1 MNELSLTAD
10 DQVIETAR
18 NLTPAD
24 PMNGFASNMPW
35 RERLRAFAAQPAI
48 MRALPLLGLLAV
60 VVVAGTLWLA
70 LREPPQRDL
79 FRGLPET
86 DKAAVA
92 EALRQSDI
100 LFNFNDT
107 TGALTVAEND
117 YHQAKLSL
125 AAQGLPRSA
134 PDGDSLIS
142 AMPMGAS
149 RAVENEKLRSAR
161 ELDLARTIEVMDN
174 IASARVHLAVEPPS
188 IFVRDRSEPSAS
200 VMLDLVGG
208 NRLSEAQVQSIIYLV
223 ASSVPGLSSDAVSI
237 VDQNGRLMS
246 RQGVAG
252 ASAQAERHLM
262 VQSQVE
268 DRYRRTIIS
277 LLTPMIGA
285 DNFTAEVTAEMDFS
299 ENQATRE
306 TFPKEGARVQSE
318 QGSWSNEPGEKAS
331 YGIPGA
337 LANRPP
343 EDPQLTDDFAG
354 DDAQKDEEESN
365 RTSEKFARQ
374 FALGREISVTKQAAG
389 SLSRLSVAVALRSP
403 VGNKQRSAEELA
415 AVEAL
420 VKGAIGFQAQR
431 GDVVAIEARSF
442 LPVDEVT
449 ENWWEA
455 SWISILVRNIS
466 ALLVALVLVFGIGRP
481 LLKKFRP
488 EKPGLTNSLS
498 DMLPGSGR
506 LELASG
512 ISEPHGDESLGQPL
526 TKPVR
531 PVSLD
536 MISSADGYSERAALI
551 QNFVRQN
558 PDHAALTVQDLLAK
572 GKSEEGTV
580 NG

>member
-10 DQVIETAR
+10 DQVIEPAR
-18 NLTPAD
+18 SLSPAS
-24 PMNGFASNMPW
+24 PIYGFGSNISW
-35 RERLRAFAAQPAI
+35 RDRFRAFTQQPAI
-48 MRALPLLGLLAV
+48 MRALPMLGLLAV
-60 VVVAGTLWLA
+60 VVIAGFLWLA

-79 FRGLPET
+79 FRGLPEA

-92 EALRQSDI
+92 EALKQSDI
-100 LFNFNDT
+100 MFNFNDT

-161 ELDLARTIEVMDN
+161 ELDLARTIEVMEN

-200 VMLDLVGG
+200 VMLDLIGG
-208 NRLSEAQVQSIIYLV
+208 NRLNEAQVQSIIYLV
-223 ASSVPGLSSDAVSI
+223 SSSVPGLSSDAVSV

-246 RQGVAG
+246 RQGGTG

-262 VQSQVE
+262 IQTQVE
-268 DRYRRTIIS
+268 ERYRRTIMS

-299 ENQATRE
+299 ENRATRE
-306 TFPKEGARVQSE
+306 TFPKESAQIQSE

-343 EDPQLTDDFAG
+343 EDPELTDDFAG
-354 DDAQKDEEESN
+354 NDAQKDEAETS
-365 RTSEKFARQ
+365 RTSEKFARK

-442 LPVDEVT
+442 LTVEEVT

-455 SWISILVRNIS
+455 SWVSILVRNIS
-466 ALLVALVLVFGIGRP
+466 ALLVVLVMVLGIGRP
-481 LLKKFRP
+481 LLKKLRSDRN
-488 EKPGLTNSLS
+488 LTSVLQ
-498 DMLPGSGR
+498 GSGR
-506 LELASG
+506 LELTS
-512 ISEPHGDESLGQPL
+512 SVDEPTDQPL
-526 TKPVR
+526 TKPAN

-558 PDHAALTVQDLLAK
+558 PDHAALTVQDLLAE
-572 GKSEEGTV
+572 GKPEEEAV

>member
-10 DQVIETAR
+10 DQVIEPAR
-18 NLTPAD
+18 SLSPASPIYGFESNISWRDRFRALTQ
-24 PMNGFASNMPW
+24 
-35 RERLRAFAAQPAI
+35 QPAI
-48 MRALPLLGLLAV
+48 MRALPMLGLLAV
-60 VVVAGTLWLA
+60 VVIAGFLWLA

-79 FRGLPET
+79 FRGLPEA

-92 EALRQSDI
+92 EALKQSDI
-100 LFNFNDT
+100 MFNFNDT
-107 TGALTVAEND
+107 TGALKVAEND

-125 AAQGLPRSA
+125 AAQGLPRSD

-161 ELDLARTIEVMDN
+161 ELDLARTIEVMEN

-200 VMLDLVGG
+200 VMLDLIGG
-208 NRLSEAQVQSIIYLV
+208 NRLNEAQVQSIIYLV
-223 ASSVPGLSSDAVSI
+223 SSSVPGLASDAVSV

-246 RQGVAG
+246 RQGATG

-262 VQSQVE
+262 IQTQVE
-268 DRYRRTIIS
+268 ERYRRTIMS

-299 ENQATRE
+299 ENRATRE
-306 TFPKEGARVQSE
+306 TFPKESAQIQSE
-318 QGSWSNEPGEKAS
+318 QGSWSKEPGEKAS

-343 EDPQLTDDFAG
+343 EDPELTDDFAG
-354 DDAQKDEEESN
+354 NDAQKDEAETS
-365 RTSEKFARQ
+365 RTSEKFARK
-374 FALGREISVTKQAAG
+374 FALGREISVTKHAAG

-442 LPVDEVT
+442 LTVEEVT
-449 ENWWEA
+449 ENWREA
-455 SWISILVRNIS
+455 SWVSILVRNIS
-466 ALLVALVLVFGIGRP
+466 ALLVALVLVLGIGRP
-481 LLKKFRP
+481 LLKKLRSDRN
-488 EKPGLTNSLS
+488 LTSVLQ
-498 DMLPGSGR
+498 GSGR
-506 LELASG
+506 LELTS
-512 ISEPHGDESLGQPL
+512 SVDEPTDQPL
-526 TKPVR
+526 TKPAK

-558 PDHAALTVQDLLAK
+558 PDHAALTVQDLLAE
-572 GKSEEGTV
+572 GKPEEEAV

>member
-1 MNELSLTAD
+1 MNELSLTT
-10 DQVIETAR
+10 DQQV
-18 NLTPAD
+18 NQPA
-24 PMNGFASNMPW
+24 PGLSAMPPDHGAAAGIDW
-35 RERLRAFAAQPAI
+35 RDRLRGFVKQPAI

-60 VVVAGTLWLA
+60 VMLAGILWLA

-92 EALRQSDI
+92 EALQQSNIGFSMD
-100 LFNFNDT
+100 DV
-107 TGALTVAEND
+107 TGALTVSEND

-125 AAQGLPRSA
+125 AAQGLPKSA
-134 PDGDSLIS
+134 PDGNSLIS
-142 AMPMGAS
+142 EMPMGAS
-149 RAVENEKLRSAR
+149 RAVENDKLRSAR
-161 ELDLARTIEVMDN
+161 ELDLARTIEAMDN
-174 IASARVHLAVEPPS
+174 VVTARVLLAVEPPS

-200 VMLDLVGG
+200 VMLKLVGG

-223 ASSVPGLSSDAVSI
+223 ASSVPGLSSDAVSV

-246 RQGVAG
+246 GHG
-252 ASAQAERHLM
+252 SSGSSNQAEQHLM

-268 DRYRRTIIS
+268 ERYRRTIIS

-306 TFPKEGARVQSE
+306 SFPQDQARVRSE
-318 QGSWSNEPGEKAS
+318 QGSWSNEPGERAS

-343 EDPQLTDDFAG
+343 EDPELTDDFQG
-354 DDAQKDEEESN
+354 DDGGQEEQETS

-374 FALGREISVTKQAAG
+374 FELGREVSVTKLAAG

-403 VGNKQRSAEELA
+403 VGKNQRSAEELA

-420 VKGAIGFQAQR
+420 VKGAIGFQAER
-431 GDVVAIEARSF
+431 GDVVAIEAREF
-442 LPVDEVT
+442 MPVEETV

-455 SWISILVRNIS
+455 SWVSLLVRNLS
-466 ALLVALVLVFGIGRP
+466 ALLVALALIFGIGRP
-481 LLKKFRP
+481 LLKKIRADRA
-488 EKPGLTNSLS
+488 KLS
-498 DMLPGSGR
+498 GAEQLQLASDIDE
-506 LELASG
+506 ELARAG
-512 ISEPHGDESLGQPL
+512 
-526 TKPVR
+526 KPPKR
-531 PVSLD
+531 PAKPVSLD

-558 PDHAALTVQDLLAK
+558 PDHAALAVQDLLAQAEMDK
-572 GKSEEGTV
+572 EVV